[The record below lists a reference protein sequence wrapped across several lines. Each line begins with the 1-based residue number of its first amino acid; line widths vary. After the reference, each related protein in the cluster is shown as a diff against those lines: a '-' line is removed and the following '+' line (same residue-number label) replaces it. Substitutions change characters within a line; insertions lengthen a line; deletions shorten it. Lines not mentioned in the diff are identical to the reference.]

1 MTSEHGVSRDWLR
14 PLIATMLVQV
24 TSAFLSRLVPTIAPV
39 LHEERG
45 ISEALIG
52 YLAAFATVGSIAFL
66 LAGGPMMR
74 RYGPIRSLQLGMI
87 ASGLGIILIAA
98 PTTAVLFVGMI
109 LVGLGYGPSAPAGT
123 EVLQRYAPARHRNL
137 IFSVKQAGVPI
148 GGVLAGL
155 ILPAI
160 VGALDW
166 RFTLVFAALIVAA
179 SVAAVQP
186 MREAI
191 DQERDKDQIVAL
203 SAFLSWSNIMAPLRT
218 VFATP
223 DVARIGLT
231 GATLAITQGAWFA
244 FLVTLLVADVG
255 LSLAEAGFLF
265 AVMQATGIPGRIGLG
280 YIADRAGSGRMTL
293 IIVGVLSG
301 LTSLGFAL
309 VGPGAPFALLVVFFA
324 IAGVTVSSWN
334 GVQLAEIARLAPRD
348 ALRDTSSGGTVLIFL
363 GYVIGPAGFAL
374 LQQLTGSSASGLA
387 SIAMIAFAGSLVLAK
402 TGARKV

>member
-1 MTSEHGVSRDWLR
+1 MTSEYGVSRDWLR

-179 SVAAVQP
+179 SVAAVS
-186 MREAI
+186 
-191 DQERDKDQIVAL
+191 KDSRASTSVLTRPGTSFRI
-203 SAFLSWSNIMAPLRT
+203 SSPKRT
-218 VFATP
+218 ST
-223 DVARIGLT
+223 RST
-231 GATLAITQGAWFA
+231 T
-244 FLVTLLVADVG
+244 
-255 LSLAEAGFLF
+255 SS
-265 AVMQATGIPGRIGLG
+265 
-280 YIADRAGSGRMTL
+280 SGRPRC
-293 IIVGVLSG
+293 
-301 LTSLGFAL
+301 A
-309 VGPGAPFALLVVFFA
+309 A
-324 IAGVTVSSWN
+324 TVS
-334 GVQLAEIARLAPRD
+334 A
-348 ALRDTSSGGTVLIFL
+348 SSG
-363 GYVIGPAGFAL
+363 A
-374 LQQLTGSSASGLA
+374 
-387 SIAMIAFAGSLVLAK
+387 
-402 TGARKV
+402 